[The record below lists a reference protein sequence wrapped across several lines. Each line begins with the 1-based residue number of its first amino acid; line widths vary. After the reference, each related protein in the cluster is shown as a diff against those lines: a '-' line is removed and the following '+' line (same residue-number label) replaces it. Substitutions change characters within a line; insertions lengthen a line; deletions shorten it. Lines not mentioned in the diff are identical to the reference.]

1 MKRIVF
7 SAFLILV
14 VTACAQSQNAE
25 NETVNNTEPSEQTD
39 NGYLRK
45 TGIDTLQ
52 TAYFASGCFWCV
64 EGVYEA
70 VEGVAEAES
79 GYAGGNKVDPT
90 YAEVCSG
97 LTGHAETIKVYYD
110 STVVSFA
117 ELVDVFF
124 NSHDP
129 STLNQQGPDKGTQ
142 YRSIAFYENE
152 REKAIIEEKILTLRT
167 EKVYGTITTE
177 VEESLQLL

>member
-90 YAEVCSG
+90 YAEVC
-97 LTGHAETIKVYYD
+97 
-110 STVVSFA
+110 
-117 ELVDVFF
+117 
-124 NSHDP
+124 
-129 STLNQQGPDKGTQ
+129 
-142 YRSIAFYENE
+142 
-152 REKAIIEEKILTLRT
+152 
-167 EKVYGTITTE
+167 
-177 VEESLQLL
+177 